1 VLASLTLC
9 RDMPQ
14 FLTREAPYK
23 KRPDAEAEWNTCRKG
38 LNLLLRP
45 TELGRDELAKAD
57 NIMLVGSGVPT
68 GRWGTEVYFT
78 ANVTGSIRGFGKYKS
93 NDGTTDEFFTL
104 TDEGF
109 LAKKNGSSYT
119 NITGQ
124 SWPSGSTIHT
134 EQLGG
139 STYIVSPDKEF
150 TSYAGSGLTIFS
162 AIGTPTGLYATN
174 FSGATGSDRV
184 SYKVVAIGQ
193 NGGQTLPS
201 TNYVL
206 ASMPSE
212 LSDTEVHL
220 FWTGPSCATMGGYE
234 IYRGRQGDET
244 LLAQINSQTTS
255 YVDRGELASQLAL
268 APNTNTTGGV
278 KSNFIVKYKDRLLV
292 VNADEP
298 NKLLISGRYPYHT
311 KFSWYDGGGYIF
323 VDPDSGDN
331 IKGIVVQP
339 IADRIVVY
347 KEYASYLVDIQTIQI
362 GNYYILDPKY
372 TPISTAVGCS
382 SQDTIQTVE
391 NDSFYFGRNGVYV
404 TGYEP
409 NFLNI
414 IRTNEV
420 SAKMRPYLA
429 LLNETDY
436 ETACAL
442 YIDNKYI
449 LSFPQKKE
457 MIVYDR
463 ERGAWLGPW
472 KFPVGISHMVKY
484 IDGSGNEKWILG
496 SYESNVVFNF
506 NSSVNS
512 DNGTTISKTMRLN
525 KEDFKEWT
533 TLHIIEFFYFLFRN
547 ITGETT
553 VNIMLEDKDGLVT
566 TAKSFTISGAAVGGS
581 TGWGMDKWGTVKYGQ
596 TNTYSFNV
604 ATDEISRWG
613 TLFKQARYIQ
623 IEIVCNKSGSNFE
636 FLKATA
642 TAKVQTRGALA
653 SSQRV

>member
-1 VLASLTLC
+1 MISNTKEPV
-9 RDMPQ
+9 
-14 FLTREAPYK
+14 YK
-23 KRPDAEAEWNTCRKG
+23 KRPDAEAEWTTCRKG

-45 TELGRDELAKAD
+45 TELGRDELSVAD

-68 GRWGTEVYFT
+68 GRWGTEAYFT

-93 NDGTTDEFFTL
+93 NDGTTDEFFAL
-104 TDEGF
+104 TDQGY
-109 LAKKNGSSYT
+109 LAKKNGLNYT
-119 NITGQ
+119 TIAGQ
-124 SWPSGSTIHT
+124 SWPSGTAIHT

-139 STYIVSPDKEF
+139 STYIVSPDVVF
-150 TSYAGSGLTIFS
+150 TKYAGVGLTQFS
-162 AIGTPTGLYATN
+162 NIDAPTGLYATN
-174 FSGATGSDRV
+174 YSGVTGTNRA
-184 SYKVVAIGQ
+184 SYKVVAIGE

-201 TNYVL
+201 TPYTLTGLPDPLTN
-206 ASMPSE
+206 
-212 LSDTEVHL
+212 TEIHL
-220 FWTGPSCATMGGYE
+220 FWTAPSCATMSGYE
-234 IYRGRQGDET
+234 IYRGSLGDET
-244 LLAQINSQTTS
+244 LLAQIDPQVTS
-255 YVDRGELASQLAL
+255 YTDRGAPASDLVL

-278 KSNFIVKYKDRLLV
+278 KSNFITKYKDRLLV
-292 VNADEP
+292 VDVAEP

-323 VDPDSGDN
+323 IDPDSGDN

-347 KEYASYLVDIQTIQI
+347 KEYASYLVDIQQIQI

-372 TPISTAVGCS
+372 VPISTSVGCS

-414 IRTNEV
+414 IRTNEI
-420 SAKMRPYLA
+420 SAKMRPYLD
-429 LLNETDY
+429 LLNQTDY
-436 ETACAL
+436 NTACAL
-442 YIDNKYI
+442 YADNKYI
-449 LSFPQKKE
+449 LSFPQRKE

-472 KFPVGISHMVKY
+472 KFPFGISYMTKY
-484 IDGSGNEKWILG
+484 IDSTGNEKWVLG
-496 SYESNVVFNF
+496 CAEDNVIYTF
-506 NSSVNS
+506 SVGTNS
-512 DNGTTISKTMRLN
+512 DNGTTITKTIRLN

-533 TLHIIEFFYFLFRN
+533 TLHIVEFFYFLFRN

-553 VNIMLEDKDGLVT
+553 VNILLEDKNGTVS
-566 TAKSFTISGAAVGGS
+566 TAKSFTISGSEVGGS

-596 TNTYSFNV
+596 TNSYRFSP

-623 IEIVCNKSGSNFE
+623 LEMVASKTGSNFE

-642 TAKVQTRGALA
+642 TAKTQTRGAL
-653 SSQRV
+653 SSTQRV